1 MGIEVIVSICSFGF
15 LVFGTAIG
23 LYIKNRVE
31 MATMKK
37 DIISVLVQANQ
48 NSHDIKQL
56 NEKMNIKIEEVK
68 DFFHQGFNE
77 LKDLFHEAIQ
87 NQNKS

>member
-1 MGIEVIVSICSFGF
+1 MTIEVWVSVLSFGT
-15 LVFGTAIG
+15 LIFGTAIG

-37 DIISVLVQANQ
+37 DIISVVIQGNQ

-68 DFFHQGFNE
+68 DFFHEGFNE